1 LRLDYETFKE
11 IEGDLLRPL
20 VGEGLDLETLSK
32 LYQSKLVYLCNLRSK
47 CFMDLNRSESPV
59 FTADDLELIVKAIH
73 LTQNH
78 LRNLI
83 LTAMEESLSK
93 RTA

>member
-1 LRLDYETFKE
+1 
-11 IEGDLLRPL
+11 
-20 VGEGLDLETLSK
+20 
-32 LYQSKLVYLCNLRSK
+32 
-47 CFMDLNRSESPV
+47 MDLNRSESPV